1 MLTFASE
8 KLGWSSSK
16 TDEVLLPVL
25 KQLNDKEKQMK
36 IDQFFQVEF
45 HETRKVK
52 SKRIQRVL
60 NRTFNPSSS
69 DSDGED
75 EEKNNKKQKKST
87 DKISEKTTKVK
98 QLQHN
103 KRSHSTERNRNEE
116 EKNDTGVNQA
126 KRAKEENDIGGACSL
141 TVNRCSSRRGRG
153 RGRGKT
159 RGNVNITPVESSNQK
174 ACKKLSLE
182 SQEKSSARPS
192 SSDNKTETPLD
203 SVRVSGEQTGRKRRG
218 ASVNTRGK
226 DSKSFDE
233 QENSTSD
240 SSDSEDNDKNFYAGP
255 KPVSVFRRGRG
266 KERGKG
272 RGRGSGRKRGR

>member
-1 MLTFASE
+1 
-8 KLGWSSSK
+8 
-16 TDEVLLPVL
+16 
-25 KQLNDKEKQMK
+25 MK

-75 EEKNNKKQKKST
+75 EEENNKKRNKCT

-103 KRSHSTERNRNEE
+103 KRSHSTERNTNEE
-116 EKNDTGVNQA
+116 DENDTGVNQA
-126 KRAKEENDIGGACSL
+126 KRAKEENDIGGAGASSP
-141 TVNRCSSRRGRG
+141 TVNRCSSRRNRG
-153 RGRGKT
+153 RGRGT
-159 RGNVNITPVESSNQK
+159 ACENVNTTPVESSNQE
-174 ACKKLSLE
+174 AGKKHSLE
-182 SQEKSSARPS
+182 SKEKSSARPS
-192 SSDNKTETPLD
+192 SSSNNKTVTPLD
-203 SVRVSGEQTGRKRRG
+203 SVRVSDEQTGRERRG
-218 ASVNTRGK
+218 ASVNTREM
-226 DSKSFDE
+226 DSKNLDE
-233 QENSTSD
+233 LDNSTSD

-255 KPVSVFRRGRG
+255 KPVSVIRRGRG
-266 KERGKG
+266 RGEERGKG